1 MNNLDPIPELASDT
15 SLVFGLG
22 EAMRCLNATAME
34 IASTDI
40 PVWILGESGT
50 GKDVYARL
58 LHRLSSDSDANF
70 KKLSCSILDPAELL
84 HCFKNDFPAGSQANP
99 PGTLF
104 FDGIDELDPACQ
116 RVLLSA
122 LPERQGRLKNTPNGF
137 RIISSS
143 CRNLEESVRA
153 GNFRKELYFRINGIC
168 LKLPP
173 LRERKEDIGPFLEHF
188 LKLHSQE
195 LHRLAPEV
203 DQETLDV
210 LMGYDWPGNVRQLE
224 NLSRKM
230 VALGSAKAALEEIRV
245 AGSSPATAQGMENCS
260 SLKTAAKA
268 ASKKAER
275 ELILQAL
282 ERTRWNRKRAARELQ
297 ISYKSLLYKI
307 KQIGVPGGK
316 LGG

>member
-1 MNNLDPIPELASDT
+1 MNNLDRIPELASDT

-22 EAMRCLNATAME
+22 ETMRCLNATAME
-34 IASTDI
+34 IAKTDI

-58 LHRLSSDSDANF
+58 LHRHSSVSEADF
-70 KKLSCSILDPAELL
+70 KKLSCSILGSGQLL
-84 HCFKNDFPAGSQANP
+84 HLLRDDFPASPQANS

-104 FDGIDELDPACQ
+104 FDGIDELDAACQ
-116 RVLLSA
+116 KVLLSA
-122 LPERQGRLKNTPNGF
+122 LPDKQEQAKNGETSF
-137 RIISSS
+137 RIVASS
-143 CRNLEESVRA
+143 CQNLEETVRA

-168 LKLPP
+168 LELPP
-173 LRERKEDIGPFLEHF
+173 LRERKEDIGAFLEHF
-188 LKLHSQE
+188 LRIHSQE
-195 LHRLAPEV
+195 LQRVAPEL

-210 LMGYDWPGNVRQLE
+210 LIGYDWPGNVRQLE

-230 VALGSAKAALEEIRV
+230 VALGGTKAALEEIRV
-245 AGSSPATAQGMENCS
+245 ARSSPAFAQGMENCS